1 MLHRRNPRHAPSK
14 LDTRPVRLGLTA
26 GITALLLSGYALA
39 RSPRGLELLGFLD
52 FYVGVIALVT
62 LTATVALGL
71 IATERVFLSAR
82 HRVYAQFAHRIVAMA
97 GMAALATHV
106 ALKIERPQVLGA
118 VAAGLLVISATSG
131 LLRGMFAGSPQP
143 WIWRSLHACAY
154 LAWPVA
160 VLHGLTAGRPPSA
173 WVTWS
178 YVACLAAVGA
188 ALLVRVVA
196 TMVRPPAVPE
206 PVETPEAVPQTRTEP
221 QVTEAPV
228 SLDAARRKF
237 RAAG

>member
-14 LDTRPVRLGLTA
+14 LDTRPVRIGLTA
-26 GITALLLSGYALA
+26 SLAALLLSGYALV

-52 FYVGVIALVT
+52 FYAGVIALVT

-71 IATERVFLSAR
+71 VATERVFLSAR
-82 HRVYAQFAHRIVAMA
+82 LRVYAQYTHRVAAMVS
-97 GMAALATHV
+97 MAALVVHV
-106 ALKIERPQVLGA
+106 ALKLQRPLVLGA
-118 VAAGLLVISATSG
+118 IAAGLLVISTTSG
-131 LLRGMFAGSPQP
+131 VLRRMFAGSPQP

-154 LAWPVA
+154 LAWPIA
-160 VLHGLTAGRPPSA
+160 VLHGLTAGRPPAA

-178 YVACLAAVGA
+178 YVACLATVGA

-206 PVETPEAVPQTRTEP
+206 EVEAPTAVAASAEP
-221 QVTEAPV
+221 ARPEAPV
-228 SLDAARRKF
+228 SLDAARRKY